1 MIIATGLQLGFSG
14 QAYGSADPTLDLWR
28 SALCTQFVQN
38 FSVVTACIP
47 YLKPFYLGLESG
59 MIRIDDL
66 RRHGL
71 IGAYG
76 YGDDGSAK
84 SSTRRDPQNTVE
96 PAKSTTSHESR
107 TFDFRTTGANTRLNS
122 NNLSAVEASSG
133 VKVTDWDQESQT
145 SQSRIIKQTRTW
157 AVDFESQDSN
167 PGVSGPAL
175 THHTWGN
182 TSDQAL

>member
-1 MIIATGLQLGFSG
+1 
-14 QAYGSADPTLDLWR
+14 
-28 SALCTQFVQN
+28 
-38 FSVVTACIP
+38 
-47 YLKPFYLGLESG
+47 
-59 MIRIDDL
+59 MIRTDDL

-76 YGDDGSAK
+76 YGNDGSAK

-96 PAKSTTSHESR
+96 PAKSTTSHEPR
-107 TFDFRTTGANTRLNS
+107 ALDFQTTGANTQLNS

-133 VKVTDWDQESQT
+133 VKATDWDQESQT

-167 PGVSGPAL
+167 PEVSVPAWA
-175 THHTWGN
+175 HHT
-182 TSDQAL
+182 